1 DALTIFS
8 GLSKCAKYRTIP
20 FAFATFCGLG
30 ERSFIVISLIWLYDL
45 LLENI
50 IITCQCGFLISPS
63 GLTSLSCNG
72 LSIQGTCKSSII
84 YANPPVHFLDK
95 QQKSNYVY
103 VRLYL
108 FFFSSYNHLY
118 IEFFL
123 RILQFSF
130 FLFIIFFFVFI
141 IFNINKTSFYTLHFF
156 HNFFI
161 FLI

>member
-84 YANPPVHFLDK
+84 SRQSRSEERRVGKECKSRGTARKK
-95 QQKSNYVY
+95 QIKREGMKNHAARRY
-103 VRLYL
+103 REE
-108 FFFSSYNHLY
+108 SY
-118 IEFFL
+118 E
-123 RILQFSF
+123 RQR
-130 FLFIIFFFVFI
+130 
-141 IFNINKTSFYTLHFF
+141 
-156 HNFFI
+156 
-161 FLI
+161 

>member
-50 IITCQCGFLISPS
+50 IITCQCGFLISQS

-84 YANPPVHFLDK
+84 SYQSSCALSVYLTNVHLCLCN
-95 QQKSNYVY
+95 S
-103 VRLYL
+103 L
-108 FFFSSYNHLY
+108 SY
-118 IEFFL
+118 
-123 RILQFSF
+123 
-130 FLFIIFFFVFI
+130 IFFVI
-141 IFNINKTSFYTLHFF
+141 I
-156 HNFFI
+156 
-161 FLI
+161 